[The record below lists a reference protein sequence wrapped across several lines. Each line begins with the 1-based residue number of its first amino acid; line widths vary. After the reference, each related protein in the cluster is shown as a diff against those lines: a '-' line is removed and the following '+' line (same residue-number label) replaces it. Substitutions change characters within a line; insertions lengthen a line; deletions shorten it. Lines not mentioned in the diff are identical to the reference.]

1 MSIHGGGFGHGRS
14 LGEKA
19 TGKVYDKQLLKRLIV
34 YAKPYWHW
42 FLIALI
48 LILSISAAGLARP
61 FLIKVAIDEYIT
73 KAYEGMI
80 TTEQAVNGVRH
91 LGIIFLVLMLGE
103 LVFSY
108 TKTYLLQF
116 AGKKIIMNMRNQIF
130 SHIQKLPVVY
140 FDKHA
145 TGRIV
150 TRVTNDTEA
159 LNEMYVNMAVGFL
172 QSIFEMIGIV
182 VLMLTLSVQLTL
194 VSFAVIPLMV
204 IITIFFRK
212 KAREV
217 FGEIRK
223 RLAAINGFLSE
234 HLSGM
239 KIIQV
244 FNMQKKKE
252 EAFEQINHDY
262 YKASFKHI
270 ILFGVFR
277 PFMDVIRLL
286 ALALLLWYGGNNIL
300 GGTLAFGTLYLFIE
314 YTNKFFQPITELT
327 EQYNILQGAMVSAE
341 RIFSLMD
348 HASEPDIEEKEETF
362 EKLKGKIEFKNV
374 WFAYEG
380 DAWVLKDVSFTIY
393 PGQSV
398 AFVGATGA
406 GKTSIINLIC
416 GFYQHQKGEIL
427 IDGVRINAISKIQL
441 RKNIGLVLQ
450 DVFLFSGTVEEN
462 IKLFDRSISREKV
475 QKAAKYVNADDFI
488 QKMPKHYQTHLN
500 QKASVLSMGQRQ
512 LLSFARALLNDPA
525 ILVMDE
531 ATANIDTQTEKLV
544 QQTLAKLMQG
554 RTTIAIAHRLS
565 TIQSADQI
573 IVIHKGRIVEQGVHQ
588 ALLKQEGLYYGLY
601 RLQYQHQATI

>member
-1 MSIHGGGFGHGRS
+1 MAMNGGGFGHGRS
-14 LGEKA
+14 LGEEIN
-19 TGKVYDKQLLKRLIV
+19 GKVYDKQLLKRLIR

-48 LILSISAAGLARP
+48 LILSISAGGLARP
-61 FLIKVAIDEYIT
+61 FLIKTAIDEYIT
-73 KAYEGMI
+73 KAYEGVI
-80 TTEQAVNGVRH
+80 TTGHAVSGVRQ
-91 LGIIFLVLMLGE
+91 LGIIFLMLMIGE
-103 LVFSY
+103 ALFSY
-108 TKTYLLQF
+108 MKTYLLQF

-140 FDKHA
+140 FDKNA

-172 QSIFEMIGIV
+172 QSIFEMVGIV
-182 VLMLTLSVQLTL
+182 VLMVVLSVELTL

-204 IITIFFRK
+204 IITIYFRK
-212 KAREV
+212 KAREI
-217 FGEIRK
+217 FGEIRR

-252 EAFEQINHDY
+252 EAFERINHAY

-277 PFMDVIRLL
+277 PFMDVIRLV
-286 ALALLLWYGGNNIL
+286 ALALLLWYGGRNIL

-341 RIFSLMD
+341 RIFSLID
-348 HASEPDIEEKEETF
+348 YAAEPDVLARGDLPQ
-362 EKLKGKIEFKNV
+362 KLQGRIEFKNV

-380 DAWVLKDVSFTIY
+380 EAWVLKDVSFTIY
-393 PGQSV
+393 PGQAV

-427 IDGVRINAISKIQL
+427 IDGVRIGDIPKLQL

-462 IKLFDRSISREKV
+462 IKLFDRNISSAQVE
-475 QKAAKYVNADDFI
+475 KAARYVNADNFI
-488 QKMPKHYQTHLN
+488 QKMPCKYQTQIN

-512 LLSFARALLNDPA
+512 LMSFARALLNDPA

-531 ATANIDTQTEKLV
+531 ATSNIDTHTEKLV
-544 QQTLAKLMQG
+544 QEALAKIMRG

-565 TIQSADQI
+565 TIQNADQI

-588 ALLKQEGLYYGLY
+588 ELLKQEGLYYGLY
-601 RLQYQHQATI
+601 RLQYQHQVMQ